1 MDATFSLDSK
11 VVTINIKLVL
21 FTSIS
26 FVLVSCQ
33 ALTGQTS
40 GSITGI
46 SGKVDAWTGGAQKL
60 TVQFTVSPNNKPLGD
75 GGIDENGQFSLNLPS
90 SVDESALIPLKES
103 FVNCPSVIAEPNLKL
118 GSAPGAQV
126 QSTLGTYLGMIVHVN
141 VNFASSGSSIAP
153 GSSLAFLVYANKDS
167 AVKGSCTSNQGS
179 VGNFDFKLKFGWNV
193 IITDYTSPT
202 SSTTRSG
209 QNSSNLLWRFIPK

>member
-1 MDATFSLDSK
+1 MD
-11 VVTINIKLVL
+11 VKLVL
-21 FTSIS
+21 FASIS

-33 ALTGQTS
+33 TSTNQTS

-46 SGKVDAWTGGAQKL
+46 GGKVDGWTGRAQKL
-60 TVQFTVSPNNKPLGD
+60 AIQFTVSPNNKPLGD

-90 SVDESALIPLKES
+90 SVDESALIPLRDS
-103 FVNCPSVIAEPNLKL
+103 FVNCPSITAEPNLKL

-126 QSTLGTYLGMIVHVN
+126 QSILGTYLGMIVHVN
-141 VNFASSGSSIAP
+141 ANFASSGSSIAP

-167 AVKGSCTSNQGS
+167 AVKGSCTSSQGS
-179 VGNFDFKLKFGWNV
+179 VGNFNFELKFGWNV
-193 IITDYTSPT
+193 IITDYTSST

-209 QNSSNLLWRFIPK
+209 QDSSNLLWRFIPK